1 MDDPNQTGF
10 WFALTGLL
18 IVVSLLTKT
27 RFFPRRAVGERLSQ
41 FGAWAVDRLTPGPEV
56 DQFAED
62 LARVLRTE
70 RLRRDLQ
77 RLEGIIATDMSM
89 SATRQLG
96 NRLAYDWLLREMAD
110 SRDMSAMVHAPDSMN
125 SWSLSTRP
133 TQTTAPISN
142 HHPQHRPNVEV
153 LDIGWRG

>member
-1 MDDPNQTGF
+1 MEDPYQTGY
-10 WFALTGLL
+10 WLALTGLL
-18 IVVSLLTKT
+18 LIILLFTKT
-27 RFFPRRAVGERLSQ
+27 RFFPRRAVEEHLSQ

-56 DQFAED
+56 DPLAED
-62 LARVLRTE
+62 LARVLRME

-96 NRLAYDWLLREMAD
+96 NRLAYDWLLRELAEM
-110 SRDMSAMVHAPDSMN
+110 RDVSPMVQAADSMN
-125 SWSLSTRP
+125 TWSVSTRP
-133 TQTTAPISN
+133 IQPTAPASSQ
-142 HHPQHRPNVEV
+142 HSQHRPKVEI